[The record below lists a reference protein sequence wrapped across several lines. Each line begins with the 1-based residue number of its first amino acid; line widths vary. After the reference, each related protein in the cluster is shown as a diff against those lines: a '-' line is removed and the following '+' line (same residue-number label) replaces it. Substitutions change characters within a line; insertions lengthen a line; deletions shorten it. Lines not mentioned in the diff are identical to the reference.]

1 MKGMRFVHGRRWPGG
16 RAKLVAAGAAAVAVG
31 AGVWL
36 AVPDT
41 AHPALATGRGLPA
54 AAHPAEAHGAT
65 APRAAECGSPSLA
78 GASGA
83 WLPDWLDD
91 ASRPGLIS
99 SQARELRLL
108 DFYWVRLGA
117 DPGSLTLQQGA
128 PKASS
133 LRVALSTAAAANP
146 CGLRFVT
153 VSDDRTPKP
162 VMAEILADPQVR
174 QRNIAALTA
183 LMAEYPQADGLTLD
197 YEYALPSSRADLKL
211 YAAAAHWHGLTASEE
226 ISRITAEYTAYV
238 RELANAMHGEHRQLR
253 VAVGVRTTNKINYSY
268 IKPFLYDY
276 GQLAKYADQ
285 IVLMAIDF
293 HSAGTDPGPIVST
306 ADVASVLAEVRT
318 YDIPVGRIAVESAV
332 YAYDWTVDSAGHR
345 LAGTEAASFTATA
358 VTSRDW
364 PKAGSQD
371 GETYYRYT
379 ASGKRHEVWFA
390 GSGLQDEV
398 NQLRMLCA
406 GCGINVWATGN
417 TDPVGSA
424 LILEAVGAG
433 YPSESAMPLRPE

>member
-1 MKGMRFVHGRRWPGG
+1 MKGIRFVHGRRWPSGKVQFAVAG
-16 RAKLVAAGAAAVAVG
+16 VAAIVVG
-31 AGVWL
+31 TGVWL

-41 AHPALATGRGLPA
+41 THPALATGRGLPA
-54 AAHPAEAHGAT
+54 AVHPAETHAAT
-65 APRAAECGSPSLA
+65 APRAADCGRPSLA

-91 ASRPGLIS
+91 ASRPSLIS

-128 PKASS
+128 PKAAS
-133 LRVALSTAAAANP
+133 LRAALSTAAAANR

-153 VSDDRTPKP
+153 VSDDRTSKP

-183 LMAEYPQADGLTLD
+183 LIADYPQADGLTLD
-197 YEYALPSSRADLKL
+197 YEYALPGNRADLAQ
-211 YAAAAHWHGLTASEE
+211 YAAAAHWHGLTTREE
-226 ISRITAEYTAYV
+226 VSRITAEYTAYV

-253 VAVGVRTTNKINYSY
+253 VAVGVRTTNKISYSY

-293 HSAGTDPGPIVST
+293 HSAGSNPGPIVTT
-306 ADVASVLAEVRT
+306 ADVANVLTEVRT
-318 YDIPVGRIAVESAV
+318 YDIPVACIAVESAV
-332 YAYDWTVDSAGHR
+332 YAYNWTVNSAGHR
-345 LAGTEAASFTATA
+345 LAGTKAASLTATE

-379 ASGKRHEVWFA
+379 AGGKRHEAWFA
-390 GSGLQDEV
+390 GSGLQYQAR
-398 NQLRMLCA
+398 QLRKLCP
-406 GCGINVWATGN
+406 GCAINVWATGN

-424 LILEAVGAG
+424 LILAAIGA
-433 YPSESAMPLRPE
+433 P